1 MLPVQINL
9 WGVAAATAFTMI
21 VGALWY
27 SDLLFAKQWMKLIGR
42 TPEDLQKDGGQMY
55 LLTAL
60 CWLLA
65 AYILAHAV
73 QYVAADTW
81 VEGGVT
87 GFWAWTGFVFTTNLI
102 HGLFEGKSKKLM
114 ALNLG
119 YTLVGFIGMGIILVL
134 LPN

>member
-9 WGVAAATAFTMI
+9 WGVAAATAFAMI

-87 GFWAWTGFVFTTNLI
+87 GFWAWAGFAFTTNLI
-102 HGLFEGKSKKLM
+102 HGLFEGKPKKLM